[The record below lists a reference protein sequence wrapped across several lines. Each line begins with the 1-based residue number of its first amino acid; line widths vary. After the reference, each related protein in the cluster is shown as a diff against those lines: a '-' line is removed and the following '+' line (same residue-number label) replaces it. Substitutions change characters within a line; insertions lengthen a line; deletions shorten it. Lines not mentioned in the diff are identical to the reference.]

1 MPRSSNPPQHPTV
14 AGIPVQANQGGQNPV
29 GYCVGGPHMT
39 PAMAQAP
46 VAQAPPMV
54 EAQPQR
60 AMQVMQVQV
69 PQGMQ
74 GGMPLQV
81 QTPGGV
87 MHVQIPPGLQPGMVF
102 EMQVPMSQPTIAPQP
117 MAMYGGGGEV
127 VQGETGADF
136 QGATYCGDGIVSIEL
151 DRRPVVQPG
160 TEHMTIA
167 GEMHEDCC
175 GCGNPNFDMQYQP
188 GKVAIT
194 ESEFDAAIMEMNS
207 VLKRPLWW
215 YLCYPLVCPLSVCTG
230 ERLGLYETTG
240 PDLQRKAKQLS
251 NKYAAQGVKFSIRR
265 KQERIVDTDDY
276 FGELDA
282 DISDTFFLLV
292 RQGVVQR

>member
-74 GGMPLQV
+74 GGMPMQV

-87 MHVQIPPGLQPGMVF
+87 MQVQIPPGLQPGTAF
-102 EMQVPMSQPTIAPQP
+102 HIQVPVQPAMAQPASQPTTVAQG
-117 MAMYGGGGEV
+117 YV
-127 VQGETGADF
+127 VQGTGPSGSAYP
-136 QGATYCGDGIVSIEL
+136 GAASGAGGYPAAPAAGGYPAAPAAGGY
-151 DRRPVVQPG
+151 PVAAA
-160 TEHMTIA
+160 A
-167 GEMHEDCC
+167 G
-175 GCGNPNFDMQYQP
+175 GYP
-188 GKVAIT
+188 VAAGYPAQV
-194 ESEFDAAIMEMNS
+194 DAPPS
-207 VLKRPLWW
+207 VLRSSAP
-215 YLCYPLVCPLSVCTG
+215 PHARS
-230 ERLGLYETTG
+230 
-240 PDLQRKAKQLS
+240 
-251 NKYAAQGVKFSIRR
+251 
-265 KQERIVDTDDY
+265 
-276 FGELDA
+276 
-282 DISDTFFLLV
+282 
-292 RQGVVQR
+292 